1 MHELPPD
8 PNDFKSS
15 MDIFA
20 LGCVIAELFMERPLF
35 DFAHLL
41 AYRER
46 KYDPSAELAAE
57 IGDKHILEM
66 VTSMLKLN
74 PNERK
79 TANEYLQ
86 EQNDKAFPSYFVFLK
101 NYISRF
107 ISVPLTSDDI
117 VVRLKNDLPLLLKNF
132 KLVDTTTT
140 ATTNATGGQSGV
152 NLKF

>member
-74 PNERK
+74 PNELG
-79 TANEYLQ
+79 A
-86 EQNDKAFPSYFVFLK
+86 
-101 NYISRF
+101 YIN
-107 ISVPLTSDDI
+107 
-117 VVRLKNDLPLLLKNF
+117 KGNLLKQYLRDF
-132 KLVDTTTT
+132 
-140 ATTNATGGQSGV
+140 SGAIECFNTV
-152 NLKF
+152 T